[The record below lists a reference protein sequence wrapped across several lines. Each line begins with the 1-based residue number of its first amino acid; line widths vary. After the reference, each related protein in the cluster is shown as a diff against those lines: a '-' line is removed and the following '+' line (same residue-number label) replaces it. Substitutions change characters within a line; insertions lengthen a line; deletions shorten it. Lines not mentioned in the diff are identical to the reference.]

1 MSTSHTILLV
11 EDEEGLADLY
21 CLWLDG
27 EYAVRTAYS
36 GEEALD
42 LVDEDVD
49 AILLD
54 RRMPGLSGDEVLT
67 EIRERGYDCPVAMV
81 SAVTPDFEI
90 AEMPFD
96 AYLRKP
102 IERDQ
107 LQEAIDQLLLLAE
120 YDDQQREA
128 FAVAQKKATL
138 EAETAPEDRETSS
151 EYAELATRLDEL
163 QEVTTQTIS
172 KMDPDTLTVAFG
184 DRSETQ

>member
-1 MSTSHTILLV
+1 V

-21 CLWLDG
+21 GLWLAD
-27 EYAVRTAYS
+27 EYDVRTAYS

-42 LVDEDVD
+42 LIDADVD

-67 EIRERGYDCPVAMV
+67 EIRNQEYDCPVAMV

-102 IERDQ
+102 IEREQ
-107 LQEAIDQLLLLAE
+107 LQEAIDQLLLLGE
-120 YDDQQREA
+120 YDDQQREL
-128 FAVAQKKATL
+128 FALAQKKATL
-138 EAETAPEDRETSS
+138 EAETAPEDRDASP
-151 EYAELATRLDEL
+151 EYAELTTRLDAIRDASR
-163 QEVTTQTIS
+163 QTIS
-172 KMDPDTLTVAFG
+172 EMDPDTLTVAF
-184 DRSETQ
+184 SERT

>member
-1 MSTSHTILLV
+1 MSSTPTVLLV

-21 CLWLDG
+21 ALWLGD
-27 EYAVRTAYS
+27 EYDVRTAYS
-36 GEEALD
+36 GEDALD
-42 LVDEDVD
+42 IIDADVD
-49 AILLD
+49 AMLLD

-128 FAVAQKKATL
+128 FALAQKKATL
-138 EAETAPEDRETSS
+138 EGETAPEDRNAST
-151 EYAELATRLDEL
+151 EYAELTSRLDEIRDTSR
-163 QEVTTQTIS
+163 QAIS
-172 KMDPDTLTVAFG
+172 DMDPDTLTVAF
-184 DRSETQ
+184 SERT